1 MSEPKKPPTERP
13 SKDEH
18 LLDVFPDDH
27 PTAVPLD
34 HALAPE
40 DREAFLKR
48 FSEMASGRAS
58 GKRGS

>member
-1 MSEPKKPPTERP
+1 MPEPKKP

-18 LLDVFPDDH
+18 LIEVFPDDH

-34 HALAPE
+34 HKLAPE

-48 FSEMASGRAS
+48 FSERAS
-58 GKRGS
+58 KGRPSKP